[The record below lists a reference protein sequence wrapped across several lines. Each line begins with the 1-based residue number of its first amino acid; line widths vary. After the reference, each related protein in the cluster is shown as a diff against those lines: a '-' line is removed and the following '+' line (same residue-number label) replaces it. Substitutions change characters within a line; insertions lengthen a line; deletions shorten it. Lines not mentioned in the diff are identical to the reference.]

1 MASALVL
8 HWRNSSARTACWGF
22 GEAYIVSSSS
32 RVARSNDVCRYV
44 EVHIEQ
50 GVTLEGLD
58 VPVAPVRAIAGQTRL
73 AVMFKGMQARPI
85 RLTAMDGPARFS
97 W

>member
-1 MASALVL
+1 M
-8 HWRNSSARTACWGF
+8 R
-22 GEAYIVSSSS
+22 
-32 RVARSNDVCRYV
+32 RYV

-73 AVMFKGMQARPI
+73 AVMFKGMQARPTC
-85 RLTAMDGPARFS
+85 LTAMHGLHHHAGVARLQHLG
-97 W
+97 

>member
-1 MASALVL
+1 MSRKQQ
-8 HWRNSSARTACWGF
+8 H
-22 GEAYIVSSSS
+22 
-32 RVARSNDVCRYV
+32 RVARAGVMRRYV

-73 AVMFKGMQARPI
+73 AVMFKGMQARSISPCSH
-85 RLTAMDGPARFS
+85 R
-97 W
+97 